1 MKDMVECH
9 SGYAYAERP
18 VAFYWEG
25 EHLDVKSIEAN
36 WHTPAGRFFRV
47 RSLDERLFDLIYDE
61 IENDWK
67 IKEV

>member
-9 SGYAYAERP
+9 SGYKYAERP

-25 EHLDVKSIEAN
+25 EHFEVKSIEAS
-36 WHTPAGRFFRV
+36 WRTPAERFFRV
-47 RSLDERLFDLIYDE
+47 RSLDDRLFELVYRELED
-61 IENDWK
+61 DWK